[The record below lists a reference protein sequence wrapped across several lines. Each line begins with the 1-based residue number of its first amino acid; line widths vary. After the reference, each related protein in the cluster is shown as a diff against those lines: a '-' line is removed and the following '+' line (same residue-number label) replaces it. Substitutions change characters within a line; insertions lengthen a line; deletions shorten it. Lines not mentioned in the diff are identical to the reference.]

1 MTVSTVSFKVNTLPY
16 QVSFVNEAVKV
27 ETALPTSAITVSKN
41 ITVAASSMATYLSL
55 TSWKVSETSSYT
67 LTATPIAKAGYIRIN
82 IPEQL
87 NSQLTA
93 PSPNATYT
101 LTSNSSTLA
110 ATLTQ
115 SNNAGVITA
124 QVAATA
130 DPIILTLSNTLNPIN
145 N

>member
-1 MTVSTVSFKVNTLPY
+1 M
-16 QVSFVNEAVKV
+16 KV

-41 ITVAASSMATYLSL
+41 ITVAASSMVTSLSL

-67 LTATPIAKAGYIRIN
+67 LTTIPIAKAGYIRIN

-93 PSPNATYT
+93 SSPNATYT
-101 LTSNSSTLA
+101 LTTNNSTLA

-115 SNNAGVITA
+115 SNNVGVITA

-130 DPIILTLSNTLNPIN
+130 DPIKLTLSNTLNPIN